1 MFYSQCLLSRKG
13 SLGVIWVA
21 AYCFK
26 RLKKAQVF
34 TADISSSVDEILQKE
49 LDVMTYRVLAYLLL
63 GLVRI
68 YSKKVEYLCDD
79 CQDAM
84 IKINDFV
91 VSQKSKTHL
100 KVQRA
105 PFYSITLPDRFE
117 LDAFDL
123 EIVEDA
129 EDADGDNVLP
139 YEEITLKDGASNSG
153 RSGSYSL
160 GKYPYEEFSAF
171 DDSYFTEYTPTE
183 DFLIFQ
189 SMEIDMDVS
198 TSHDLSILEAS
209 LEKHRGNSS
218 SQDEWV
224 NLDTFCGNDGEHAN
238 SMNLSAED
246 QNIDGGQ
253 IKVPV
258 IVQPE
263 NRVEGDASTER
274 HQNNKS
280 PGGEEEPLDLVQLHS
295 EDNQSDRDQMKVPH
309 PAQSEEEMCQAI
321 NEDNNLCNLQAITE
335 KLLDHS
341 FLQEI
346 SMDVKMLHSE
356 DNQSDED
363 QMKVPH
369 MAQSEEEMC
378 QAINED
384 NNLCNL
390 QASTEKLLEHTF
402 LQEVSMDVKMLHS
415 EDNQSDGDQMTVPH
429 MALSEE
435 EMCRA
440 INEDNNLCNLQAS
453 TEKLLEHSF
462 LQEVSM
468 DVKML
473 HSEDNQSDGDQMKVP
488 HMAKSEKEM
497 CQAINED
504 NNLSNLP
511 ASPKKPLD
519 HRFPQE
525 VSMDVE
531 MVCGFEEERPELFT
545 PSCEEH
551 HVVQMNSVEMSLSRD
566 GKCHSMKEEDP
577 VSTTV
582 DATPQYKF
590 PDASGATTPEFML
603 VPTPATKDRAP
614 RLRKRKCCLDDVII
628 FPNNVMKRCLED
640 ASDLV
645 SKRRK
650 APPTALSAW
659 KAFRISN
666 LSQGF
671 LVPLLPCISS
681 ELSPLFCLKKSKIL
695 ETAETVQSPKRKSST
710 VGKSL
715 EQIAIP
721 PETPTGK
728 CLEEM
733 AIAPETPAGSVEK
746 TAIAPETPVG
756 SSLEKTVIA
765 PETPSR
771 SLEKMA
777 IAPEEP
783 TGRSSEQQ
791 AVAPETPVLHSREKR
806 LFETPESQK
815 ASHSDAIAQDHS
827 FQDVEKEPSSSK
839 DQDCDLNLLEEP
851 DSCETDNSELDGF
864 SVRTR
869 MVVRYLH
876 RRFQNPK
883 KGGENETVNLMQLL
897 EGKTKKE
904 SARLFYEILVLK
916 SKGYV
921 DVKQEDANGDMLVLK
936 VPKWDQ
942 SCAVLCL

>member
-34 TADISSSVDEILQKE
+34 TADISSSVDEILEKE

-123 EIVEDA
+123 EIVDDV

-139 YEEITLKDGASNSG
+139 YEEITLKDSASNFG
-153 RSGSYSL
+153 RTGSYSL

-171 DDSYFTEYTPTE
+171 DDTYFTEYTPTE

-209 LEKHRGNSS
+209 LEKHCGKSS
-218 SQDEWV
+218 SQDEWA
-224 NLDTFCGNDGEHAN
+224 NLDTFRGNDGEHAN
-238 SMNLSAED
+238 SINLSGED

-258 IVQPE
+258 IAQPE
-263 NRVEGDASTER
+263 NRVQVDASTEK
-274 HQNNKS
+274 HQNNRS
-280 PGGEEEPLDLVQLHS
+280 PGGGEEPLDLVQLHS
-295 EDNQSDRDQMKVPH
+295 EDNQSDRDQMKVSH

-321 NEDNNLCNLQAITE
+321 NEDNNLC
-335 KLLDHS
+335 K
-341 FLQEI
+341 
-346 SMDVKMLHSE
+346 
-356 DNQSDED
+356 
-363 QMKVPH
+363 
-369 MAQSEEEMC
+369 
-378 QAINED
+378 
-384 NNLCNL
+384 L
-390 QASTEKLLEHTF
+390 QASTEKLL
-402 LQEVSMDVKMLHS
+402 D
-415 EDNQSDGDQMTVPH
+415 
-429 MALSEE
+429 
-435 EMCRA
+435 
-440 INEDNNLCNLQAS
+440 
-453 TEKLLEHSF
+453 HSF

-488 HMAKSEKEM
+488 HMAQSEKEM

-511 ASPKKPLD
+511 ASPEKLLD

-525 VSMDVE
+525 VFMDVE
-531 MVCGFEEERPELFT
+531 MVCGFDEERPELFK

-551 HVVQMNSVEMSLSRD
+551 HVVQMNSMEMSLSRD

-582 DATPQYKF
+582 DATPQSKF

-628 FPNNVMKRCLED
+628 FPNNVMKQCLDD

-650 APPTALSAW
+650 APRTALSAW

-671 LVPLLPCISS
+671 LVPLLPCMSS
-681 ELSPLFCLKKSKIL
+681 ELSPLFCLKKLKIL
-695 ETAETVQSPKRKSST
+695 ETAETLESPERKSST
-710 VGKSL
+710 VRKSL

-721 PETPTGK
+721 PETPIGK

-733 AIAPETPAGSVEK
+733 AIAPETPAGSSVEK
-746 TAIAPETPVG
+746 TAIAPQTPAG
-756 SSLEKTVIA
+756 SSLEKTAIA

-777 IAPEEP
+777 IAPKEP

-791 AVAPETPVLHSREKR
+791 AVAPETPVRHSREKR
-806 LFETPESQK
+806 PFETPENQK
-815 ASHSDAIAQDHS
+815 ASHSDTITQDHP

-839 DQDCDLNLLEEP
+839 DQDCDLNLLIEEP
-851 DSCETDNSELDGF
+851 DSCEADNSELDGL
-864 SVRTR
+864 SARTR

-876 RRFQNPK
+876 KRFQNQK
-883 KGGENETVNLMQLL
+883 KRGENEAVNLMQLL

-921 DVKQEDANGDMLVLK
+921 DVKHEDANGDMVVLK

>member
-13 SLGVIWVA
+13 SLGIIWVA

-79 CQDAM
+79 CKDAM

-123 EIVEDA
+123 EIVEDV

-153 RSGSYSL
+153 RTGSYSL
-160 GKYPYEEFSAF
+160 GKYPYEEFPAF
-171 DDSYFTEYTPTE
+171 DDTYFTEYTPTE

-198 TSHDLSILEAS
+198 TSHDLSILDAS

-238 SMNLSAED
+238 SINLSGKD
-246 QNIDGGQ
+246 QNIGGQ

-258 IVQPE
+258 IAQPE
-263 NRVEGDASTER
+263 NRVQGDASTEK
-274 HQNNKS
+274 HQNNRS
-280 PGGEEEPLDLVQLHS
+280 PGGGEEPLDLVQLHS
-295 EDNQSDRDQMKVPH
+295 EDNQSDRDQMKIPH

-321 NEDNNLCNLQAITE
+321 NED
-335 KLLDHS
+335 DS
-341 FLQEI
+341 
-346 SMDVKMLHSE
+346 
-356 DNQSDED
+356 
-363 QMKVPH
+363 
-369 MAQSEEEMC
+369 
-378 QAINED
+378 
-384 NNLCNL
+384 LCNL
-390 QASTEKLLEHTF
+390 QASTEKLLDYSF
-402 LQEVSMDVKMLHS
+402 LQEVSMLHS
-415 EDNQSDGDQMTVPH
+415 EDNQSDG
-429 MALSEE
+429 E
-435 EMCRA
+435 
-440 INEDNNLCNLQAS
+440 
-453 TEKLLEHSF
+453 
-462 LQEVSM
+462 
-468 DVKML
+468 
-473 HSEDNQSDGDQMKVP
+473 QMKVP
-488 HMAKSEKEM
+488 HMAESEKEM
-497 CQAINED
+497 CQVINED

-511 ASPKKPLD
+511 ASPEKLLD

-531 MVCGFEEERPELFT
+531 MVCGFEEERPELFK

-551 HVVQMNSVEMSLSRD
+551 HVVQMNSMEMSLSRD

-577 VSTTV
+577 VSNTV
-582 DATPQYKF
+582 DATLQSKF
-590 PDASGATTPEFML
+590 PDASGATTLEFML
-603 VPTPATKDRAP
+603 VPTPAIKDRTP

-628 FPNNVMKRCLED
+628 FSNNVMKQCLED

-650 APPTALSAW
+650 APRTALSAW

-681 ELSPLFCLKKSKIL
+681 ELSPLFFLEKSKIL
-695 ETAETVQSPKRKSST
+695 ETAETVESPKQKSST

-733 AIAPETPAGSVEK
+733 AIAPETPAGSSLEK
-746 TAIAPETPVG
+746 TAIAPETPAG
-756 SSLEKTVIA
+756 SSLEKTAIA

-771 SLEKMA
+771 SLEKMVV
-777 IAPEEP
+777 APEDP

-806 LFETPESQK
+806 PYETHESQK
-815 ASHSDAIAQDHS
+815 ASHSDTITQDHS
-827 FQDVEKEPSSSK
+827 FQDVEKDPSSSK
-839 DQDCDLNLLEEP
+839 DQDCDLNLLIEES
-851 DSCETDNSELDGF
+851 DSCEADNSELDGL
-864 SVRTR
+864 SARTR

-876 RRFQNPK
+876 RRFQNQK
-883 KGGENETVNLMQLL
+883 KRENEALNLMQLL

-942 SCAVLCL
+942 SCAVLRL

>member
-1 MFYSQCLLSRKG
+1 
-13 SLGVIWVA
+13 
-21 AYCFK
+21 
-26 RLKKAQVF
+26 
-34 TADISSSVDEILQKE
+34 
-49 LDVMTYRVLAYLLL
+49 
-63 GLVRI
+63 
-68 YSKKVEYLCDD
+68 
-79 CQDAM
+79 M

-117 LDAFDL
+117 LDSFDL
-123 EIVEDA
+123 EIVEDV

-139 YEEITLKDGASNSG
+139 YEEITLKDSASNSG
-153 RSGSYSL
+153 RTGSYSL

-171 DDSYFTEYTPTE
+171 DDTYFTEYTPTE

-209 LEKHRGNSS
+209 LEKHHGNSS
-218 SQDEWV
+218 AQDEWV

-238 SMNLSAED
+238 SINLSGED

-258 IVQPE
+258 IAQPE
-263 NRVEGDASTER
+263 NRVQGDASTEK
-274 HQNNKS
+274 HQNNRS
-280 PGGEEEPLDLVQLHS
+280 PGGGEEPLDLVQLHS

-321 NEDNNLCNLQAITE
+321 NEDNNLCNLQASTK
-335 KLLDHS
+335 KLLD
-341 FLQEI
+341 
-346 SMDVKMLHSE
+346 
-356 DNQSDED
+356 
-363 QMKVPH
+363 
-369 MAQSEEEMC
+369 
-378 QAINED
+378 
-384 NNLCNL
+384 
-390 QASTEKLLEHTF
+390 
-402 LQEVSMDVKMLHS
+402 
-415 EDNQSDGDQMTVPH
+415 
-429 MALSEE
+429 
-435 EMCRA
+435 
-440 INEDNNLCNLQAS
+440 
-453 TEKLLEHSF
+453 HSF

-473 HSEDNQSDGDQMKVP
+473 HSEDNQSDGAQMKVP
-488 HMAKSEKEM
+488 HMAQSEKEM

-511 ASPKKPLD
+511 ASPEKLLD

-531 MVCGFEEERPELFT
+531 MVCGFEEKRPELFK

-551 HVVQMNSVEMSLSRD
+551 HVVQMNSMEMSLSRD
-566 GKCHSMKEEDP
+566 GKCHSLKEEDL

-582 DATPQYKF
+582 DATPQSKF
-590 PDASGATTPEFML
+590 LDASGATTPEFML
-603 VPTPATKDRAP
+603 VPTPATKDRTP

-628 FPNNVMKRCLED
+628 FPNNVMKQCLED

-650 APPTALSAW
+650 APRTALSAW

-671 LVPLLPCISS
+671 LVPLLPCMSS

-695 ETAETVQSPKRKSST
+695 VETAETVESPERKPST

-721 PETPTGK
+721 PGTPTGK
-728 CLEEM
+728 CVEETAIAPETPAGSSLEKM
-733 AIAPETPAGSVEK
+733 AIAPETPAGSSLEK
-746 TAIAPETPVG
+746 MAIAPETPTVN
-756 SSLEKTVIA
+756 SLEKTAIA

-783 TGRSSEQQ
+783 TRRSSEQQ

-806 LFETPESQK
+806 LFETPENQK
-815 ASHSDAIAQDHS
+815 ASHSDTITQDHS

-839 DQDCDLNLLEEP
+839 DQDCDLNLLIEES
-851 DSCETDNSELDGF
+851 DLCEADNSELDGL
-864 SVRTR
+864 SARTR

-876 RRFQNPK
+876 RRFQNQK
-883 KGGENETVNLMQLL
+883 KRGENETVNLMQLL
-897 EGKTKKE
+897 KGKTKKE

-942 SCAVLCL
+942 SCAVLYL